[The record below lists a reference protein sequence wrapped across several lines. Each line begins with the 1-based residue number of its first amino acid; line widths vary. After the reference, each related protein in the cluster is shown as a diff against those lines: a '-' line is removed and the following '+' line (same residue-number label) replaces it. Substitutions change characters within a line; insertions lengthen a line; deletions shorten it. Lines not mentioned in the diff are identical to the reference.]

1 MEACLE
7 REAVLNFL
15 PVFAFILF
23 LSKLSGNIS
32 AKFGQPAVFGE
43 LLAGLI
49 FGPAIL
55 NIIHMNE
62 FIALF
67 SEIGVIFLMFLAGL
81 QTDLK
86 ELKRVGLAAFSSAS
100 FGVILPLF
108 LGTVFSLYSGLG
120 MSESLF
126 VGAVLTATS
135 VSISAQTLME
145 LGKLRSKVG
154 MTILGAAIIDD
165 VFGIVILSL
174 VIAFELGRGNTFSLL
189 FRIFGYLFVA
199 IILAKL
205 FLKSYLSFFS
215 KLKVSRPLIAGTIVL
230 IIIYSWSAEVF
241 GSLAAITGSYLLG
254 AMVSLT
260 EYNERISDRMSTLTY
275 SIFAPL
281 FFFSVGLYVER
292 GGLETTLYFYALIIF
307 LIAVLTKI
315 IGCGFGAFITRFGF
329 MDSLRVGIGMISRG
343 EVAIIVATIGLT
355 SSVLSRPIFSVLIVV
370 AILTT
375 VVTPIL
381 LRAVYRTQ

>member
-1 MEACLE
+1 ME

-15 PVFAFILF
+15 PIFALILF

-32 AKFGQPAVFGE
+32 ARFGQPAVFGE

-49 FGPAIL
+49 FGPSML
-55 NIIHMNE
+55 NIVHMNN

-67 SEIGVIFLMFLAGL
+67 SEIGVIFLMFFAGL
-81 QTDLK
+81 QTELK
-86 ELKRVGLAAFSSAS
+86 EFRSIGWAAFSSAS
-100 FGVILPLF
+100 FGVILPLVA
-108 LGTVFSLYSGLG
+108 GTIFSLYSGFKL
-120 MSESLF
+120 SESIF

-165 VFGIVILSL
+165 ILGIIILSL
-174 VIAFELGRGNTFSLL
+174 VIAFELGRGNIYFLL
-189 FRIFGYLFVA
+189 FRIFSYLFVA
-199 IILAKL
+199 TLLAKL
-205 FLKSYLSFFS
+205 FLKRYLDFFS

-230 IIIYSWSAEVF
+230 IILYSWTAEVF

-254 AMVSLT
+254 VMVSFT
-260 EYNERISDRMSTLTY
+260 EYNERISDRISTLAY
-275 SIFAPL
+275 SIFAPI

-292 GGLETTLYFYALIIF
+292 GSMEIGLYFYAFVIF
-307 LIAVLTKI
+307 LIAILTKI
-315 IGCGFGAFITRFGF
+315 IGCGFGALVARFSF
-329 MDSLRVGIGMISRG
+329 MDSLRVGVGMISRG
-343 EVAIIVATIGLT
+343 EVAIIIATIGLM
-355 SSVLSRPIFSVLIVV
+355 SGVLSKSVFSVLIVV

-381 LRAVYRTQ
+381 LKAFYRTG

>member
-1 MEACLE
+1 ME

-15 PVFAFILF
+15 PIFAFILF

-43 LLAGLI
+43 LLAGLL

-55 NIIHMNE
+55 NIVHMNE

-86 ELKRVGLAAFSSAS
+86 ELKKVGVAAFSSAS

-108 LGTVFSLYSGLG
+108 FGTAFSLYSGFG
-120 MSESLF
+120 ISESVF

-165 VFGIVILSL
+165 VLGIIILSL
-174 VIAFELGRGNTFSLL
+174 VIAFELGSGNIFFLL
-189 FRIFGYLFVA
+189 LRIFGYLFVA
-199 IILAKL
+199 ILLAKL
-205 FLKSYLSFFS
+205 FLKRYLDFFS
-215 KLKVSRPLIAGTIVL
+215 KLKVSKPLVAGMIAL

-241 GSLAAITGSYLLG
+241 GSLAAITGSYLIG

-281 FFFSVGLYVER
+281 FFFSVGLYVEK
-292 GGLETTLYFYALIIF
+292 GGIETGLYFYALIIF

-315 IGCGFGAFITRFGF
+315 VGCGFGVFVTRFSI

-355 SSVLSRPIFSVLIVV
+355 STVLSRSVFSVLIVV

-375 VVTPIL
+375 MVTPIL
-381 LRAVYRTQ
+381 LKAFYRTQ

>member
-1 MEACLE
+1 MEVYLE

-15 PVFAFILF
+15 PIFAFILF

-43 LLAGLI
+43 LLAGLV

-55 NIIHMNE
+55 NVVHMNE

-86 ELKRVGLAAFSSAS
+86 ELKKVGLAAFSSAS

-108 LGTVFSLYSGLG
+108 FGAAFSLYSGFG
-120 MSESLF
+120 ISESVF

-165 VFGIVILSL
+165 VLGIIILSL
-174 VIAFELGRGNTFSLL
+174 VIAFELGRGNILFLL

-199 IILAKL
+199 ILLAKL
-205 FLKSYLSFFS
+205 FLKRYLDFFS
-215 KLKVSRPLIAGTIVL
+215 RLKVSKPLVAGTIAL

-254 AMVSLT
+254 AMVSFT

-281 FFFSVGLYVER
+281 FFFSVGLYVEK
-292 GGLETTLYFYALIIF
+292 GGLEAGLYFYALIIF

-315 IGCGFGAFITRFGF
+315 IGCGFGAFVTRFSIV
-329 MDSLRVGIGMISRG
+329 DSLRVGVGMISRG

-355 SSVLSRPIFSVLIVV
+355 STVLSRSVFSVLIVV

-375 VVTPIL
+375 MITPL
-381 LRAVYRTQ
+381 LLKAFYRTQ

>member
-1 MEACLE
+1 ME
-7 REAVLNFL
+7 REVVLSFL
-15 PVFAFILF
+15 PTFALILF

-32 AKFGQPAVFGE
+32 ARFGQPAVFGE

-55 NIIHMNE
+55 NVVHMNE

-108 LGTVFSLYSGLG
+108 FGAIFSLYSGFG
-120 MSESLF
+120 ISESVF

-145 LGKLRSKVG
+145 LGRLRSKVG
-154 MTILGAAIIDD
+154 MTILGAAVIDD
-165 VFGIVILSL
+165 VLGIIILSL
-174 VIAFELGRGNTFSLL
+174 VIAFELGRGNIYFLL
-189 FRIFGYLFVA
+189 FRIFSYLFLAILVA
-199 IILAKL
+199 KV
-205 FLKSYLSFFS
+205 FLKRYLDFFS
-215 KLKVSRPLIAGTIVL
+215 RLKVSRPLIAGSIVL
-230 IIIYSWSAEVF
+230 ILIYSWCAEVF
-241 GSLAAITGSYLLG
+241 GSLAAITGSYLIG
-254 AMVSLT
+254 TMISFT
-260 EYNERISDRMSTLTY
+260 EYSERISDRMSTLTY

-292 GGLETTLYFYALIIF
+292 GGLESALYLYAIVIF
-307 LIAVLTKI
+307 LIAVFTKI
-315 IGCGFGAFITRFGF
+315 VGCGFGALITRFNF
-329 MDSLRVGIGMISRG
+329 MDSLRVGTGMISRG

-355 SSVLSRPIFSVLIVV
+355 SSVLSRPVFSVLIVV

-375 VVTPIL
+375 VITPIL
-381 LRAVYRTQ
+381 LRALYRTERDL

>member
-1 MEACLE
+1 ME
-7 REAVLNFL
+7 RETVLNFL
-15 PVFAFILF
+15 PIFAFILF

-43 LLAGLI
+43 LLAGLL

-55 NIIHMNE
+55 NIVHMNE

-86 ELKRVGLAAFSSAS
+86 ELKKVGVAAFSSAS
-100 FGVILPLF
+100 LGVILPLF
-108 LGTVFSLYSGLG
+108 FGTAFSLYSGFG
-120 MSESLF
+120 ISESVF

-165 VFGIVILSL
+165 VLGIIILSL
-174 VIAFELGRGNTFSLL
+174 VIAFELGSGNIIFLL

-199 IILAKL
+199 ILLAKL
-205 FLKSYLSFFS
+205 FLKRYLDFFS
-215 KLKVSRPLIAGTIVL
+215 KLKVSKPLVAGMIAL

-241 GSLAAITGSYLLG
+241 GSLAAITGSYLIG

-281 FFFSVGLYVER
+281 FFFSVGLYVEK
-292 GGLETTLYFYALIIF
+292 GGIETGLYFYALIIF

-315 IGCGFGAFITRFGF
+315 VGCGFGVFVTRFSI

-355 SSVLSRPIFSVLIVV
+355 STVLSRSVFSVLIVV

-375 VVTPIL
+375 MVTPIL
-381 LRAVYRTQ
+381 LKAFYRTQ